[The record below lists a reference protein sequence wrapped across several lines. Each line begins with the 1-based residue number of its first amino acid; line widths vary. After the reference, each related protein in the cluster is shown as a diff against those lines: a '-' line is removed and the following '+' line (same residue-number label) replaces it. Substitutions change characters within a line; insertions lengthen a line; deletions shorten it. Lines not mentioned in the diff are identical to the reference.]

1 MLLLQE
7 LKNLK
12 NYTIKV
18 LMCPFS
24 QIFRKSNYLLMEDP
38 LPHNIL
44 GEIFICGKVNK
55 IRNYQINIVLYTVLR
70 NSQIILMFFTILA
83 YFNIY
88 NLKFFLYSFATL
100 WSLLIK

>member
-18 LMCPFS
+18 WMCPFS

-55 IRNYQINIVLYTVLR
+55 IRNYQINIKNIVHCLR
-70 NSQIILMFFTILA
+70 NSQIIEKYKIIQMT
-83 YFNIY
+83 
-88 NLKFFLYSFATL
+88 K
-100 WSLLIK
+100 K